1 MIDDNAKFVN
11 ALLHHSHGSSTV
23 RPQQPLSVSRSHT
36 RRNAP
41 QCNLLRELL
50 PDNLSVAVGPE
61 VVGRG
66 VCARNIIAI
75 STNKETF
82 TETFRNLPK
91 LVSSRSFS
99 HASGMRRVV
108 NGRWSRVVVLGSM
121 RGGATD
127 ATEMA
132 VLAMDALT
140 SDPAVES
147 IADDGSLLIN
157 PVVVV
162 GRTLEQI
169 RGLEEVTM
177 GSVGGLSTE
186 KATVV
191 HRRGGSRVK
200 TSGSRLRRA
209 RTIQKGW
216 SQTVGTR
223 PVPTRCDSGSHR
235 ARTENPPAQGNI
247 LSVLPPSWEL
257 ITKVPLGNHHRKGL
271 PDGLSHAQR
280 LSRTRS
286 TLLGGDEQ
294 YDCSI
299 RYAMLRPLLVE
310 HRQNQRWGWCA
321 ADTWGQAVQR
331 PGDETGSDA
340 DYVNGSRSV
349 PDVESGPCGANAN
362 EYGACEEKLT
372 VNDGGSCG
380 CDGQN
385 GSGDCGSGN
394 GDCKTDGIGKHAT
407 KNDGGTERGH
417 EVQAGT
423 SVELHPTRELG
434 DRQPEHGSYDARG
447 ERVICVHDGAR
458 ASVTCVRGVRYGRD
472 ETGSGKENDSAPCDC
487 NGMRPTGSAPADDWR
502 EVRHLENENG
512 SDSAQS
518 SQHVVYD
525 PGTVHE
531 QTTLD
536 ENQTDSANGTAYMH
550 KHLPVSPPPAG
561 ELEVASTG
569 ERGDCTSSPVPD
581 GNMSGSSLSKF
592 ARRTTYRGFFAVW
605 DTAEVPTESLL
616 VLEETLGGT
625 GESLS
630 TPSVDNPIVSSRE
643 GVPEGSGDGADEPE
657 GEAEEGG

>member
-1 MIDDNAKFVN
+1 M
-11 ALLHHSHGSSTV
+11 T
-23 RPQQPLSVSRSHT
+23 
-36 RRNAP
+36 
-41 QCNLLRELL
+41 
-50 PDNLSVAVGPE
+50 
-61 VVGRG
+61 
-66 VCARNIIAI
+66 
-75 STNKETF
+75 
-82 TETFRNLPK
+82 
-91 LVSSRSFS
+91 
-99 HASGMRRVV
+99 
-108 NGRWSRVVVLGSM
+108 
-121 RGGATD
+121 
-127 ATEMA
+127 

-157 PVVVV
+157 PVAVI
-162 GRTLEQI
+162 GRALEQI
-169 RGLEEVTM
+169 RGLEEVTT

-191 HRRGGSRVK
+191 HRIGGSRVK
-200 TSGSRLRRA
+200 TSGTRLRRA
-209 RTIQKGW
+209 R
-216 SQTVGTR
+216 SR
-223 PVPTRCDSGSHR
+223 RHR
-235 ARTENPPAQGNI
+235 RGDHRRWAQGPFPQDAI
-247 LSVLPPSWEL
+247 AALIEHERRTLLPRIWEL
-257 ITKVPLGNHHRKGL
+257 VTKVPLGNHHRKGL

-286 TLLGGDEQ
+286 TLLGGNE
-294 YDCSI
+294 
-299 RYAMLRPLLVE
+299 VE

-349 PDVESGPCGANAN
+349 SDVESGPCGANAN
-362 EYGACEEKLT
+362 EYGTCEEKLT

-385 GSGDCGSGN
+385 GSGDCGSRN
-394 GDCKTDGIGKHAT
+394 GDCETDGIGKHAT

-423 SVELHPTRELG
+423 SVELHPTREQG
-434 DRQPEHGSYDARG
+434 DHQPEHGSYDARG

-487 NGMRPTGSAPADDWR
+487 DGMRPTGSASADDWR
-502 EVRHLENENG
+502 EVRHLENEDG
-512 SDSAQS
+512 SNSAQS

-616 VLEETLGGT
+616 VLEETSGGT